1 MPLSLD
7 EKNIIIRSLIRDVR
21 KKRKKSADAVANLC
35 GLSQQYLSEIERGQK
50 IPTWTVIHDIFN
62 VLDIDFAET
71 ELLYA
76 DA

>member
-35 GLSQQYLSEIERGQK
+35 GLSQHYLSEIERGQK